1 MDNPEALTETEK
13 TKKEKPQHR
22 TLKDEQNTNLAKN
35 RG

>member
-22 TLKDEQNTNLAKN
+22 TLKRWAKHEPH
-35 RG
+35 

>member
-22 TLKDEQNTNLAKN
+22 TPYVVELVMIQSYN
-35 RG
+35 R